1 MQDIF
6 DHLDFTIS
14 HVEKTNQHLNGKQL
28 SSIQFFSA
36 TLLERLSKAAKGLK
50 ALLSDINNNQD
61 LEFSCGI
68 ILRSSLLDI
77 LIVQN
82 LYKILIENEESTKT
96 EIEKEEIVKTFCD
109 KMLADGLEN
118 TVKYIKA
125 ANDVG
130 IINQQQLTDTYK
142 NFANK
147 YQKFFEPY
155 ANDGTAPKPKYTFIS
170 PDKLFK
176 QLANTPKL
184 KELSKI
190 YDSYLFFSKYDHF
203 GILYYETSRQSYLE
217 KLNRIRRGVELF
229 IGTQAVLHLALRM
242 HSGNDAF
249 LNEQSNIAAQ
259 YLSDKILFP
268 VPQTQQQSSGGTIY

>member
-6 DHLDFTIS
+6 DHLDFIIG
-14 HVEKTNQHLNGKQL
+14 HVEKTNQYLNGKQL
-28 SSIQFFSA
+28 NSIQFFSA

-50 ALLSDINNNQD
+50 VLLSGINSNQD

-82 LYKILIENEESTKT
+82 LYKILIENEESTKS
-96 EIEKEEIVKTFCD
+96 EAEKEEVVKDFCD

-125 ANDVG
+125 AKDVN
-130 IINQQQLTDTYK
+130 IINQQQLADTYK
-142 NFANK
+142 NFVSN

-155 ANDGTAPKPKYTFIS
+155 ANDGTLPKPKYNFIS

-184 KELSKI
+184 KELAKI

-229 IGTQAVLHLALRM
+229 IGTQAILHLALRM

-249 LNEQSNIAAQ
+249 LNEQSNAAAQ

-268 VPQTQQQSSGGTIY
+268 VSQQQNSGGTIY

>member
-14 HVEKTNQHLNGKQL
+14 HVEKTSQYLNTKQL
-28 SSIQFFSA
+28 NSIQFFSA
-36 TLLERLSKAAKGLK
+36 TLLERLSKVAKGLK
-50 ALLSDINNNQD
+50 VLLSDINNNQE
-61 LEFSCGI
+61 LEFSCGL

-82 LYKILIENEESTKT
+82 LYIILIENGESTKT
-96 EIEKEEIVKTFCD
+96 EVEKEEIVKDFCD

-125 ANDVG
+125 ARDVN
-130 IINQQQLTDTYK
+130 IINQQQLADTYN
-142 NFANK
+142 NFVK
-147 YQKFFEPY
+147 TYSKFFKPY
-155 ANDGTAPKPKYTFIS
+155 ANDGTVPKPKYTFIS

-176 QLANTPKL
+176 NLANTPKL

-203 GILYYETSRQSYLE
+203 GVLYYETSRQSYLE

-229 IGTQAVLHLALRM
+229 IGTQAILHLALQM
-242 HSGNDAF
+242 HSGNDIF
-249 LNEQSNIAAQ
+249 LNEQSHIAAQ

-268 VPQTQQQSSGGTIY
+268 ASRSQQQNPDGTIY

>member
-6 DHLDFTIS
+6 EHLDFTIS
-14 HVEKTNQHLNGKQL
+14 HVEKTNQYLNGKQL
-28 SSIQFFSA
+28 NSIQFFSA
-36 TLLERLSKAAKGLK
+36 TLLERLAKASKGLK
-50 ALLSDINNNQD
+50 ALLSVINNNQD
-61 LEFSCGI
+61 FEFSCGI

-96 EIEKEEIVKTFCD
+96 EAEKEEIVKEFCD
-109 KMLADGLEN
+109 KMLADGLEK

-125 ANDVG
+125 ARDVN

-142 NFANK
+142 NFVNN

-155 ANDGTAPKPKYTFIS
+155 ANDGTVPKIKAKYAFVS

-176 QLANTPKL
+176 YLANTPKL

-203 GILYYETSRQSYLE
+203 GVLYYETSRQSYLE

-229 IGTQAVLHLALRM
+229 IGTQAILHLALRM
-242 HSGNDAF
+242 HSSNDTF
-249 LNEQSNIAAQ
+249 LNEQSRIAAQ

-268 VPQTQQQSSGGTIY
+268 VSQQQSSGGTIY

>member
-14 HVEKTNQHLNGKQL
+14 HVEKTNQYLNGKQL
-28 SSIQFFSA
+28 NSIQFFSA

-50 ALLSDINNNQD
+50 VLLSDINNNQD

-82 LYKILIENEESTKT
+82 LYKILIENEASAKT
-96 EIEKEEIVKTFCD
+96 EAEKEEIVKEFCD

-125 ANDVG
+125 ARDVN
-130 IINQQQLTDTYK
+130 IINQQQLADTYK
-142 NFANK
+142 NFVKN
-147 YQKFFEPY
+147 YSKFFEPY
-155 ANDGTAPKPKYTFIS
+155 ANDGTVPKPKYTFIS

-176 QLANTPKL
+176 NLANTPKL

-203 GILYYETSRQSYLE
+203 GVLYYETSRQSYLE

-229 IGTQAVLHLALRM
+229 IGTQAILHLALRM
-242 HSGNDAF
+242 HSGNDIF

-259 YLSDKILFP
+259 YLSNKILFP
-268 VPQTQQQSSGGTIY
+268 ASQSQQQNPGGTIY

>member
-1 MQDIF
+1 MHDIF
-6 DHLDFTIS
+6 DHLDFTIN

-28 SSIQFFSA
+28 NSIQFFSA

-50 ALLSDINNNQD
+50 VLLSSINSNQD

-82 LYKILIENEESTKT
+82 LYKILIENEESTKS
-96 EIEKEEIVKTFCD
+96 EAEKEAIVKDFCD

-118 TVKYIKA
+118 TVKYIKSA
-125 ANDVG
+125 KDVN
-130 IINQQQLTDTYK
+130 IINQQQLADTYK
-142 NFANK
+142 NFVNN

-155 ANDGTAPKPKYTFIS
+155 ANDGTIPKPKYNFIS

-184 KELSKI
+184 KELAKI

-229 IGTQAVLHLALRM
+229 IGTQAILHLALRM
-242 HSGNDAF
+242 HSGNDEF
-249 LNEQSNIAAQ
+249 LNEQSNAAFQ

-268 VPQTQQQSSGGTIY
+268 VSHQQNSGGTIY

>member
-6 DHLDFTIS
+6 EHLDFTIA
-14 HVEKTNQHLNGKQL
+14 HIEKTNQYLNGNQL
-28 SSIQFFSA
+28 NSIQFFSA
-36 TLLERLSKAAKGLK
+36 TLLERLSKTAKGLK
-50 ALLSDINNNQD
+50 VLLVDINSNQD

-82 LYKILIENEESTKT
+82 LYKILVENEESSLT
-96 EIEKEEIVKTFCD
+96 EPEKEATVKEFCNQ
-109 KMLADGLEN
+109 MLADGLEN

-125 ANDVG
+125 AKDVN
-130 IINQQQLTDTYK
+130 IITQQQLADTYK
-142 NFANK
+142 KFVKN

-155 ANDGTAPKPKYTFIS
+155 ANDGTVPKPKYSFIS

-176 QLANTPKL
+176 RLANTPKL

-203 GILYYETSRQSYLE
+203 GVLYYETSRQSYLE
-217 KLNRIRRGVELF
+217 KLNRIRRGIELF
-229 IGTQAVLHLALRM
+229 IGTQAILHLALRM
-242 HSGNDAF
+242 YSNNDAF
-249 LNEQSNIAAQ
+249 LNEQSNIAAK
-259 YLSDKILFP
+259 YLDENILN
-268 VPQTQQQSSGGTIY
+268 PQNHSNSNSGGGTIY